1 MSHLYGTIDE
11 HRGDAMDFQVLRHER
26 DGQPRIYFDM
36 DLDTAWE
43 FARRI
48 GDVVGADEAE
58 MAAIREEIY

>member
-1 MSHLYGTIDE
+1 
-11 HRGDAMDFQVLRHER
+11 MDFQVVRHER
-26 DGQPRIYFDM
+26 DGQHRIYFDM

-58 MAAIREEIY
+58 MAAIRDEIY